1 MHSASA
7 GPYAQPIPDDV
18 FAPIE
23 DAAAA
28 SVVNSGSST
37 GLKAVSVVYSRGDAV
52 WYRQRDGTDVPA
64 KVVAVD
70 MAVYP
75 PSYGVMIGDNIRETE
90 ASRLRTRGSVT
101 TQQPSG
107 LYQPSLPNKQ
117 TPELDLQGAS
127 SGASFGDF
135 TDAADTFALPNGHQP
150 TPPSGQTSA
159 MSEPHVSGRQP
170 FSQADHVSTN
180 GGSQVQTSQ
189 QHTVAAADRSAPLSL
204 SLFGEDSTTSFSEE
218 LPASLQAPSP
228 LHAAIS
234 TNRTG
239 FSNQREEGF
248 AGSGSALR
256 PATAAARASLLQSM
270 DRSVPISLGLF
281 GEQSYE
287 DPVLELADQSVA
299 HAQDATSH
307 QEAAPNS
314 PGHASW
320 GADQV
325 AFATPTSASGLPE
338 TVMTDLKPSWQQVDA
353 ASAPGYTSS
362 SWLPDQATASVPEPF
377 WQGAAS
383 SHPATS
389 LVPDQML
396 PSDDPDSMW
405 HTADQQAFSSSMT
418 LPDQDQHMFAA
429 TWPQPGTDTSSI
441 QPPSRQAV
449 SGPISLELFGLEER
463 EDEPLEI
470 PLQTIISASGAEQ
483 QLESLA
489 TQSTHSFGDAQQLSL
504 SSQVAP
510 GPISLELF
518 GGVEA
523 SDAAL
528 ELPIQAAITVLPT
541 AETTGQDAGGSQWAG
556 VSEVVR
562 QPSPGP
568 VSLEIFGLEEK
579 EDEPLQLPLQAAI
592 TVLPTPDLVV
602 QEAASQGDSAGCW
615 SAQTLLMQ
623 ACASELTRGH
633 HIWLQV
639 IGNGAA
645 EAFLQDPNGLAY
657 LQALQASRQS
667 MARVLGE
674 DQVDTQQ
681 SLSILLTAQELAPG
695 RHCLAIMAALWTN
708 RVGLPVPPAV

>member
-1 MHSASA
+1 V
-7 GPYAQPIPDDV
+7 PY
-18 FAPIE
+18 
-23 DAAAA
+23 
-28 SVVNSGSST
+28 
-37 GLKAVSVVYSRGDAV
+37 
-52 WYRQRDGTDVPA
+52 
-64 KVVAVD
+64 
-70 MAVYP
+70 
-75 PSYGVMIGDNIRETE
+75 
-90 ASRLRTRGSVT
+90 
-101 TQQPSG
+101 
-107 LYQPSLPNKQ
+107 
-117 TPELDLQGAS
+117 
-127 SGASFGDF
+127 
-135 TDAADTFALPNGHQP
+135 
-150 TPPSGQTSA
+150 
-159 MSEPHVSGRQP
+159 
-170 FSQADHVSTN
+170 
-180 GGSQVQTSQ
+180 
-189 QHTVAAADRSAPLSL
+189 RSAPLSL
-204 SLFGEDSTTSFSEE
+204 SLFGEDSKTSFSEE
-218 LPASLQAPSP
+218 LPASLQVGPVWNPAWLTPPSPSSSQHAQQPPFSHPHTIPYASSPHAQHVDEGQSEFGSFTGNANQPPAWLPSAPQVESAQGYLSEADMQAPSP

-234 TNRTG
+234 TNQTG

-287 DPVLELADQSVA
+287 DPVLESADQSVA

-396 PSDDPDSMW
+396 PSDNPDSMW
-405 HTADQQAFSSSMT
+405 HTADQQAFSSSTT

-470 PLQTIISASGAEQ
+470 PLQTTISTSGAEP
-483 QLESLA
+483 QLDSLA

-523 SDAAL
+523 SDAPL

-541 AETTGQDAGGSQWAG
+541 AQSTGQDAGRP
-556 VSEVVR
+556 R
-562 QPSPGP
+562 QHTHP
-568 VSLEIFGLEEK
+568 K
-579 EDEPLQLPLQAAI
+579 LQ
-592 TVLPTPDLVV
+592 
-602 QEAASQGDSAGCW
+602 
-615 SAQTLLMQ
+615 
-623 ACASELTRGH
+623 
-633 HIWLQV
+633 WLQCCKAV
-639 IGNGAA
+639 DI
-645 EAFLQDPNGLAY
+645 AFCTG
-657 LQALQASRQS
+657 SF
-667 MARVLGE
+667 
-674 DQVDTQQ
+674 
-681 SLSILLTAQELAPG
+681 
-695 RHCLAIMAALWTN
+695 
-708 RVGLPVPPAV
+708 